1 MKGEVFRPE
10 AGLPEGHFDVCV
22 IGSGMGGL
30 SAALLLLREGFKVCV
45 LEQHYRPGGCLHRFF
60 RKRIPF
66 DTGFH
71 YLGGLDEGGTLN
83 QYFKF
88 LGVRDRLS
96 IHHLDKDGFDVL
108 RFPGYEFR
116 VPAGWAAFQRRLE
129 EEFPTERD
137 AIRKFS
143 EACQYVCR
151 ESFAYSFTRPHEEQL
166 GKYAAITLG
175 AFLRELG
182 CSQRLRA
189 VLCGQSFLYGVP
201 PESTPLELHAHVVD
215 SMLQGPAGI
224 DGGGEALAQT
234 MVKAIREAGGVV
246 RTRTPVT
253 SLELKDG
260 KIVRAHV
267 PKGDPVHARMFISN
281 AHPHHTLDLLPEG
294 AFKPAYVNRVR
305 DMKNGIA
312 CIAGY
317 FLSDAAETQ
326 APKRN
331 FNMYINPSWDIDR
344 AYQTNGF
351 GDGQSDEKAVFVTFP
366 SDREKAWPFPRMV
379 LTLGIMPWQ
388 EVARFSGSRTKE
400 RGAEYEAVKQRH
412 GAKLQATIEQYLPDH
427 AGHLKVADLSTPLTN
442 RDYTRT
448 GEGAMYGLRHGMER
462 WGKYALGTR
471 TKIPNLLLTGHSV
484 LMPGVVGVTIG
495 AFITCSYLLGFEA
508 IFDRVARA

>member
-1 MKGEVFRPE
+1 MKGEVFRPDPR
-10 AGLPEGHFDVCV
+10 LPEGQFDVLV

-45 LEQHYRPGGCLHRFF
+45 VEQHYRPGGCLHRFF
-60 RKRIPF
+60 RKRVPF

-96 IHHLDKDGFDVL
+96 IHHLDEDGFDVL

-116 VPAGWAAFQRRLE
+116 IPAGWAPFVQRLE
-129 EEFPTERD
+129 EEFPTEKA
-137 AIRKFS
+137 AIHKFAV
-143 EACQYVCR
+143 ACQEVCR
-151 ESFAYSFTRPHEEQL
+151 ESFAYSFTRPKEDEL
-166 GKYAAITLG
+166 GKYGNVTLG
-175 AFLRELG
+175 AFLRSVEA
-182 CSQRLRA
+182 SERLRA

-201 PESTPLELHAHVVD
+201 PERTPLELHAHVVD
-215 SMLQGPAGI
+215 SMLQGPCGI
-224 DGGGEALAQT
+224 DGGGEALAQV
-234 MVKAIREAGGVV
+234 MVKAIKEHGGVV

-253 SLELKDG
+253 HLELSDG
-260 KIVRAHV
+260 KITAAHV
-267 PKGDPVHARMFISN
+267 PKGEPIRARMFISN
-281 AHPHHTLDLLPEG
+281 AHPHHTLDLLPPG

-312 CIAGY
+312 CVAGY
-317 FLSDAAETQ
+317 FLSSSEQ
-326 APKRN
+326 SPRRN
-331 FNMYINPSWDIDR
+331 YNMYINPSFDIDR
-344 AYQTNGF
+344 TYQANRF
-351 GDGQSDEKAVFVTFP
+351 GEGQTDEKAVFVTFP
-366 SDREKAWPFPRMV
+366 SDREKTWPFPRMV
-379 LTLGIMPWQ
+379 LSLGIMPWS
-388 EVARFSGSRTKE
+388 EVAPFESSRTGARSDAYRALKE
-400 RGAEYEAVKQRH
+400 KH
-412 GAKLQATIEQYLPDH
+412 GAALQRSIEEYLPDH
-427 AGHLKVADLSTPLTN
+427 AGHLKVAEISTPLTN

-448 GEGAMYGLRHGMER
+448 AEGAMYGLEHSVDR

>member
-1 MKGEVFRPE
+1 MKGEIFRPDP
-10 AGLPEGHFDVCV
+10 ALPEGHFDVLV

-30 SAALLLLREGFKVCV
+30 TAALLLLREGFKVCV
-45 LEQHYRPGGCLHRFF
+45 VEQHYRPGGCLHRFF

-88 LGVRDRLS
+88 LGVRDRIS

-108 RFPGYEFR
+108 RFPGYEFKI
-116 VPAGWAAFQRRLE
+116 PAGWPAFTQRLI
-129 EEFPTERD
+129 EEFPRERD
-137 AIRKFS
+137 AIVKFS
-143 EACQYVCR
+143 DACQYVCR
-151 ESFAYSFTRPHEEQL
+151 ESFAYSFTKPDEEL
-166 GKYAAITLG
+166 GRFAAVTLG
-175 AFLRELG
+175 GYLRSLEV
-182 CSQRLRA
+182 SERLRA

-201 PESTPLELHAHVVD
+201 PEETPFELHAHVID
-215 SMLQGPAGI
+215 SMLQGPAGV

-234 MVKAIREAGGVV
+234 MVKAIREHGGIV

-253 SLELKDG
+253 ALETKDG
-260 KIVRAHV
+260 KIVSARIA
-267 PKGDPVHARMFISN
+267 KGDPIHARMFISN

-294 AFKPAYVNRVR
+294 TFKPAYVNRVR

-317 FLSDAAETQ
+317 FLSDAAE

-344 AYQTNGF
+344 SYTTNGF
-351 GDGQSDEKAVFVTFP
+351 GAGQSDDKAVFVTFP
-366 SDREKAWPFPRMV
+366 SDREKTWPFPRMV

-388 EVARFSGSRTKE
+388 EVAQFSGTRTKE
-400 RGAEYEAVKQRH
+400 RGDAYAALKAKHGERLQR
-412 GAKLQATIEQYLPDH
+412 TIEEYLPDQ
-427 AGHLKVADLSTPLTN
+427 AGHLKVAEISTPLTN

-448 GEGAMYGLRHGMER
+448 GDGAMYGLRHGMDR

-471 TKIPNLLLTGHSV
+471 TKVPNLLLTGHSV

-508 IFDRVARA
+508 IFDRVAKA

>member
-1 MKGEVFRPE
+1 VKGDLFRPDPT
-10 AGLPEGHFDVCV
+10 LPADQFDVV
-22 IGSGMGGL
+22 IIGSGMGGL
-30 SAALLLLREGFKVCV
+30 TAALLLLREGFKVCV

-71 YLGGLDEGGTLN
+71 YLGGLDDGGTLN

-96 IHHLDKDGFDVL
+96 IHHLDPDGFDVL
-108 RFPGYEFR
+108 RFPGYEFK
-116 VPAGWAAFQRRLE
+116 VPAGWAPFVQRLT
-129 EEFPTERD
+129 EEFPYEKA
-137 AIRKFS
+137 AISKFAL
-143 EACQYVCR
+143 ACQEVCR
-151 ESFAYSFTRPHEEQL
+151 ESFAYSFARPPEDQL
-166 GKYAAITLG
+166 GKYAAVTLG
-175 AFLRELG
+175 AFLRSLEA
-182 CSQRLRA
+182 SERLRA

-201 PESTPLELHAHVVD
+201 PEETPLELHAHVVD

-234 MVKAIREAGGVV
+234 MVKAIREHGGVV

-253 SLELKDG
+253 ALAMDDG
-260 KIVRAHV
+260 KVVAAHV
-267 PKGDPVHARMFISN
+267 DKGEPVHGRMFISN
-281 AHPHHTLDLLPEG
+281 AHPHHTLELLPPG

-317 FLSDAAETQ
+317 FLSDALE
-326 APKRN
+326 APRRN
-331 FNMYINPSWDIDR
+331 HNLYINPSFDIDR
-344 AYQTNGF
+344 TYRANAF
-351 GDGQSDEKAVFVTFP
+351 GEGHSDEKAVFVTFP
-366 SDREKAWPFPRMV
+366 SDREKVWPFPRMV
-379 LTLGIMPWQ
+379 LTLGIMPWG
-388 EVARFSGSRTKE
+388 EVSRFGASRTQE
-400 RGAEYEAVKQRH
+400 RGPEYEALKSKH
-412 GAKLQATIEQYLPDH
+412 GATLQRAIEQYLPEH
-427 AGHLKVADLSTPLTN
+427 SGHLKLAEVSTPLTN

-448 GEGAMYGLRHGMER
+448 AEGAMYGLAHSVDR

-495 AFITCSYLLGFEA
+495 AFITCSYLLGFEE
-508 IFDRVARA
+508 IFDKVARA

>member
-1 MKGEVFRPE
+1 MKGEVFRPDP
-10 AGLPEGHFDVCV
+10 ALPEGHFDVLV

-30 SAALLLLREGFKVCV
+30 TAALLLLREGFKVCV
-45 LEQHYRPGGCLHRFF
+45 VEQHYRPGGCLHRFF

-88 LGVRDRLS
+88 LGVRDRVS

-116 VPAGWAAFQRRLE
+116 IPAGWGPFVQRLE
-129 EEFPTERD
+129 EEFPNEKP
-137 AIRKFS
+137 AIRRFAD
-143 EACQYVCR
+143 ACQEVCR
-151 ESFAYSFTRPHEEQL
+151 ESFAYSFVKPKEDEL
-166 GKYAAITLG
+166 GKYGNVTLG
-175 AFLRELG
+175 GFLRSLE
-182 CSQRLRA
+182 CSERLKA

-201 PESTPLELHAHVVD
+201 PERTPLELHAHVVD

-234 MVKAIREAGGVV
+234 MVKAIREHGGVV

-253 SLELKDG
+253 HLELDDG
-260 KIVRAHV
+260 KITAAHV
-267 PKGDPVHARMFISN
+267 PKGEPIRARMFISN
-281 AHPHHTLDLLPEG
+281 AHPHHTLDLLPPG
-294 AFKPAYVNRVR
+294 TFKPAYVNRVR

-312 CIAGY
+312 CVAGY
-317 FLSDAAETQ
+317 FLSTAPD

-331 FNMYINPSWDIDR
+331 YNMYVNPSFDIDR
-344 AYQTNGF
+344 TYRANAF
-351 GDGQSDEKAVFVTFP
+351 GEGHTDEKAVFVTFP
-366 SDREKAWPFPRMV
+366 SDREKVWPFPRMV
-379 LTLGIMPWQ
+379 LSLGIMPWS
-388 EVARFSGSRTKE
+388 EVAAYQNSRTGQRSE
-400 RGAEYEAVKQRH
+400 EYKALKAKH
-412 GAKLQATIEQYLPDH
+412 GATLQRAIEAYLPDH
-427 AGHLKVADLSTPLTN
+427 AGHLRVAEISTPLTN

-448 GEGAMYGLRHGMER
+448 AEGAMYGLEHSVDR

-471 TKIPNLLLTGHSV
+471 TKVPNLLLAGHSV

>member
-1 MKGEVFRPE
+1 LKGELFTPR
-10 AGLPEGHFDVCV
+10 AGLPEGHFDVV
-22 IGSGMGGL
+22 IVGSGMGGL
-30 SAALLLLREGFKVCV
+30 TAALLLLREGFKVCV

-71 YLGGLDEGGTLN
+71 YLGGLDDGGTLN

-88 LGVRDRLS
+88 LGVRDRIS

-116 VPAGWAAFQRRLE
+116 VPAGWPAFTARLY

-137 AIRKFS
+137 AIHTFVS
-143 EACQYVCR
+143 ACQEVCR
-151 ESFAYSFTRPHEEQL
+151 ESFAYSFTRPDENA
-166 GKYAAITLG
+166 GKYAAVTLG
-175 AFLRELG
+175 GFLRDLNASE
-182 CSQRLRA
+182 RLRA

-201 PESTPLELHAHVVD
+201 PEATPLELHAHVVD

-253 SLELKDG
+253 ALEMKDG
-260 KIVRAHV
+260 KIVSARV
-267 PKGDPVHARMFISN
+267 PKGDPVFGRMFISN
-281 AHPHHTLDLLPEG
+281 AHPHHTLELLPEG

-317 FLSDAAETQ
+317 FLSSAQE

-331 FNMYINPSWDIDR
+331 FNMYINPSFDIDR
-344 AYQTNGF
+344 TYEANAF
-351 GDGQSDEKAVFVTFP
+351 GAGHSDEKAVFVTFP
-366 SDREKAWPFPRMV
+366 SDREKVWPFPRMV

-388 EVARFSGSRTKE
+388 EVASFSSTRTKE
-400 RGAEYEAVKQRH
+400 RGEAYEAVKQRH
-412 GAKLQATIEQYLPDH
+412 GESLQRAIEQYLPDH
-427 AGHLKVADLSTPLTN
+427 TGHLTVAEISTPLTN

-448 GEGAMYGLRHGMER
+448 GEGAMYGLRHGVER